1 MSLASNR
8 PLARCR
14 FGRFE
19 LLATSREL
27 LEDGRPLAIGNR
39 AFDVLLT
46 LVERRPRLV
55 SKDELLDRVWP
66 NLVVEEGN
74 LHVQVSTLRKL
85 LGAQAIATVPGRGY
99 RFEVP
104 LDDTDPPFAAL
115 QRQEPGPRV
124 MPARRTDNLPASPG
138 ALHGRDNHLQA
149 LGALVSARH
158 LVTVVGPGGIGKTRL
173 ALAVAQ
179 GQRVHAA
186 DGVWW
191 IELAPITD
199 GQHLAPRIAGVLG
212 LDLAGAADVRAA
224 LARALATL
232 DTLLVLD
239 NCEHLM
245 AEVSALVR
253 ECLQQAHKTRWLVTT
268 QEPMKLAL
276 ENVYRLD
283 ALPVPPEGA
292 MSEQAMNY
300 GAMALLVERAR
311 AAARGFEL
319 SEANVAAAIAICR
332 ELDGNALAIEMA
344 AARVPLLGLAGVHQK
359 LGERLR
365 LLNVPGGL
373 FRSQT
378 LRGALDWSH
387 SLLSAVE
394 QVAFRRLAVFV
405 GGFSL
410 PLALEVVAGDACHNG
425 LDEWTILDA
434 LGALVDKSLVIADGP
449 DEPRYRLLE
458 STRAYALERLALAG
472 ETAALQRRHALA
484 MAREVERCSRSASSV
499 PEAQWLARTV
509 PEFGNLRAA
518 FDHALAAGLVEA
530 AATLAIDGFP
540 TSRYL
545 EQFAQARQRLEAV
558 RPLLDRLSPELAAR
572 AYFAMG
578 DYGDSL
584 SEERLKCIDSAL
596 DRFRALGDSLGAYKS
611 TAVCAELLARYGRSD
626 EAQAMLAQAQ
636 ALEDPSWPPRVR
648 SILRNSAAFVAEA
661 RGDIDTA
668 TRAMREAIALDLAA
682 GWESRVAAKLS
693 NLAAILLGAG
703 RIAESISVGE
713 ELLALQASGQPIPGL
728 AYMNLAGALILD
740 GRLAQARETSRIGLP
755 LMQRKGQ
762 AYIYIDHL
770 ALLAAK
776 EGRTN
781 DAARLLGWTDQMYAA
796 HRTRRDT
803 EEAQARALA
812 LQLVDAATSPEARAQ
827 ATRDGAQLSED
838 AAVALALA
846 PP

>member
-1 MSLASNR
+1 MSLASNP

-19 LLATSREL
+19 LLAASREL
-27 LEDGRPLAIGNR
+27 LQDGRPLAIGNR

-85 LGAQAIATVPGRGY
+85 LGAQAITTVPGRGY
-99 RFEVP
+99 RFELP
-104 LDDTDPPFAAL
+104 MHDSDPPAAAPPP
-115 QRQEPGPRV
+115 QEPASRAV
-124 MPARRTDNLPASPG
+124 PARATHNLPASPG
-138 ALHGRDNHLQA
+138 TLHGRDNELQA
-149 LGALVSARH
+149 LGALVSARR

-179 GQRVHAA
+179 GQRARVA

-191 IELAPITD
+191 IELAPIND
-199 GQHLAPRIAGVLG
+199 GQHLAPTLAGVLG
-212 LDLAGAADVRAA
+212 LDLAGATDVRAA
-224 LARALATL
+224 LLRALATL
-232 DTLLVLD
+232 DTLVVLD
-239 NCEHLM
+239 NCEHMM
-245 AEVSALVR
+245 AEVTALLR
-253 ECLQQAHKTRWLVTT
+253 EGLKQAPKTRWLVTT
-268 QEPMKLAL
+268 QEPLKLAL
-276 ENVYRLD
+276 EDVYRLD
-283 ALPVPPEGA
+283 ALPVPPERA
-292 MSEQAMNY
+292 TPEQAMNF

-311 AAARGFEL
+311 AATRRFEL
-319 SEANVAAAIAICR
+319 TQANVAAAIAICR
-332 ELDGNALAIEMA
+332 ELDGNALAIEVA
-344 AARVPLLGLAGVHQK
+344 AARVPLLGLAGVQQK

-387 SLLSAVE
+387 SLLSAHE

-410 PLALEVVAGDACHNG
+410 ALAQEVAADATGPDG
-425 LDEWTILDA
+425 LDEWTFLDA
-434 LGALVDKSLVIADGP
+434 LGALVDKSLVIADGQ

-458 STRAYALERLALAG
+458 ITRAYALERLAQAG
-472 ETAALQRRHALA
+472 ETDALKRRHALA
-484 MAREVERCSRSASSV
+484 MAKEVEQCSQSAKTL
-499 PEAQWLARTV
+499 PEAQWRARAL

-530 AATLAIDGFP
+530 AATLAIEGFT
-540 TSRYL
+540 TSRHL
-545 EQFAQARQRLEAV
+545 EQFAEGRQRLESV

-572 AYFAMG
+572 ACFAMG
-578 DYGDSL
+578 DFGDSL
-584 SEERLKCIDSAL
+584 SEGRLKSITQAL
-596 DRFRALGDSLGAYKS
+596 DRFRALGDNLGVYRSA
-611 TAVCAELLARYGRSD
+611 AVCAELLARNGRSD
-626 EAQAMLAQAQ
+626 EAQAMLAEAQ
-636 ALEDPSWPPRVR
+636 ALEDPAWPPRVR
-648 SILRNSAAFVAEA
+648 SIARNSAAFVAEV
-661 RGDIDTA
+661 RGEIDA
-668 TRAMREAIALDLAA
+668 AARAMREAIALDLAA

-703 RIAESISVGE
+703 RIAESIGVGE
-713 ELLALQASGQPIPGL
+713 ELLALQASGHAIPGL

-740 GRLAQARETSRIGLP
+740 GRLTQARETSRIGLP

-762 AYIYIDHL
+762 AYIYVDHL

-776 EGRTN
+776 EGRTT
-781 DAARLLGWTDQMYAA
+781 DAARLLGWTDRMYEAQ
-796 HRTRRDT
+796 RTRRDM

-812 LQLVDAATSPEARAQ
+812 LQLVDAATTPEARAQ
-827 ATRDGAQLSED
+827 AMREGAQLSED